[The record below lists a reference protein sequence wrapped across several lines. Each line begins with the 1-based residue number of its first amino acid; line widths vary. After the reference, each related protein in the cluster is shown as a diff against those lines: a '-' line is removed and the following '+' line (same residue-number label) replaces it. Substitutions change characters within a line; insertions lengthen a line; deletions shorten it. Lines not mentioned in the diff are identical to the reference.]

1 MSSYSP
7 QNSNQGQQWPFTDN
21 NTKSGSHMELVA
33 ALAVI
38 LIFILISFHLYVRY
52 RRRSHVVI
60 TIHRG
65 RRRTPPINATETG
78 GLDATAMA
86 ALPTFINRAGLSANE
101 CREECAV
108 CLSVAEEGQMM
119 RLLPDCKH
127 VFHIECIDTWLHSHS
142 TCPVCRTKAKPTTKS
157 ELGELLAEPPLPE
170 RFGRGGGGG
179 ALEEGS
185 SESSELSRTGNGSTR
200 WVSTV
205 DGGVVDLER
214 Q

>member
-1 MSSYSP
+1 MSTTYSP
-7 QNSNQGQQWPFTDN
+7 QNGNQGQQWPFTDN
-21 NTKSGSHMELVA
+21 NPKNGSHMELVA

-65 RRRTPPINATETG
+65 RRRTPPPIATETG
-78 GLDATAMA
+78 GLDARAIA
-86 ALPTFINRAGLSANE
+86 ALPTFINRAGSSSTNE

-108 CLSVAEEGQMM
+108 CLSVAEEGQKM

-127 VFHIECIDTWLHSHS
+127 VFHIECIDMWLHSHS
-142 TCPVCRTKAKPTTKS
+142 TCPVCRTKAKPTTTKS
-157 ELGELLAEPPLPE
+157 EFGELLAEPPLPE
-170 RFGRGGGGG
+170 RFGRGGGGR

-185 SESSELSRTGNGSTR
+185 SESRSFREREMGR
-200 WVSTV
+200 R
-205 DGGVVDLER
+205 DG
-214 Q
+214 